1 MVVSNAEIHLADENW
16 THVDE
21 LISQYAFLPDVSFTA
36 GTAAGR
42 LHTFQKGALNMKT
55 PVILA
60 SSSKF
65 PAALAIAGAVAD
77 GHLSFDT
84 RAYELLE
91 WWSSAADDLRSG
103 VTLRHLLTF
112 TSGLVSTDFGG
123 AGIACLDISPLSNAS
138 KLSAESCARDIYEQG
153 PWMVQPGTQW
163 SYHSLHLQIAGVMA
177 AKAAGLSVQQLLRK
191 YLLDRLNMTSS
202 HWIGNRRGVDD
213 PNPHLAAAFM
223 STGDDYDKLLR
234 AVLSYSIATKEIIDE
249 MEIDAYRAFP
259 KLATAND
266 PKDKGL
272 LIYGHYSMCTYFECV
287 NQPWSNACEKRG
299 IHADPGALGY
309 WPLIH
314 RSKGYYMQLVVS
326 KQVKLPPDVMKKY
339 NVSKAL
345 VAALSAQCVAPLRF
359 SLAVSVETALGLNAS
374 APVPM
379 PPQRYPVKQ
388 LCKLASGPGSN
399 SPDGFAS
406 FEM

>member
-1 MVVSNAEIHLADENW
+1 MR
-16 THVDE
+16 
-21 LISQYAFLPDVSFTA
+21 F
-36 GTAAGR
+36 R
-42 LHTFQKGALNMKT
+42 
-55 PVILA
+55 
-60 SSSKF
+60 
-65 PAALAIAGAVAD
+65 
-77 GHLSFDT
+77 DT
-84 RAYELLE
+84 RACLAACA
-91 WWSSAADDLRSG
+91 SSAAHKVASCCFDLRS
-103 VTLRHLLTF
+103 
-112 TSGLVSTDFGG
+112 
-123 AGIACLDISPLSNAS
+123 
-138 KLSAESCARDIYEQG
+138 ARDIYEQG

-234 AVLSYSIATKEIIDE
+234 VRSPGHALCVRACAKARPQRRRIVVAVATARRLAQMRCACQYPPHLCLNSVVALPRIFLSSSVSLTLQAVLSYSIATKEIIDE